1 MMAAI
6 NHSYSLLEKLPK
18 VRGRMEEDVEL
29 AKFTWFRVG
38 GPAEVLFWPADE
50 ADLTEFLVK
59 LPRNIP
65 VTILGVSSNT
75 LVRDGGIPG
84 VSIRLGRGFHQITVD
99 GETITAGAGTPNLKL
114 SNAARDKAISGME
127 FLCGIPGALGGSIRM
142 NAGAFERE
150 IQDLVENVG
159 ALSRSGEQVMLSAEQ
174 MNFGYRQT
182 HVSPDFIFVTAKLR
196 GYFGRQSQIIESM
209 TKIQTERRSSQPV
222 NQPTGGS
229 TFTNPTG
236 ATAWELIEKAGC
248 RGLTRGG
255 AQVSTKH
262 CNFLINLGNATATDL
277 EGLGE
282 EVQQRVFDN
291 SGIKLEWEIKRIG
304 VHEKSGFGKIRL

>member
-1 MMAAI
+1 
-6 NHSYSLLEKLPK
+6 
-18 VRGRMEEDVEL
+18 
-29 AKFTWFRVG
+29 
-38 GPAEVLFWPADE
+38 
-50 ADLTEFLVK
+50 
-59 LPRNIP
+59 
-65 VTILGVSSNT
+65 
-75 LVRDGGIPG
+75 
-84 VSIRLGRGFHQITVD
+84 
-99 GETITAGAGTPNLKL
+99 
-114 SNAARDKAISGME
+114 
-127 FLCGIPGALGGSIRM
+127 M

-209 TKIQTERRSSQPV
+209 TKIQSERRSSQPV

>member
-1 MMAAI
+1 MAAI
-6 NHSYSLLEKLPK
+6 RHNNDLINRLPK
-18 VRGRMEEDVEL
+18 VRGQLTQNVEL
-29 AKFTWFRVG
+29 AKLTWFRVG
-38 GPAEVLFWPADE
+38 GPAEVLFRPADE
-50 ADLTEFLVK
+50 ADLIKFLKGLPTE
-59 LPRNIP
+59 IP
-65 VTILGVSSNT
+65 VTILGVGSNI

-84 VSIRLGRGFHQITVD
+84 VSIRLGSGFHHISICGKTV
-99 GETITAGAGTPNLKL
+99 TVGAGTPNLKL
-114 SNAARDKAISGME
+114 ANAAREEELAGME
-127 FLCGIPGALGGSIRM
+127 FLCGIPGTLGGSIRM

-150 IQDLVENVG
+150 IQDLVVNVR

-209 TKIQTERRSSQPV
+209 TKIQTERRSNQPV

-304 VHEKSGFGKIRL
+304 VHKKCGFGKIDL